1 MSHNKRRK
9 RARRS
14 RFAGFVWDC
23 AYAGDLFL
31 LVQRKRGTLRGE
43 EERAIARVEPRTRVC
58 APDLRITE
66 HQYFIWLTR
75 QKGACE
81 RAHQSK
87 REVEIYLQKFGRE
100 LRALFEQGTGLSH

>member
-14 RFAGFVWDC
+14 RFGGFVWDR
-23 AYAGDLFL
+23 AFAGDCYY
-31 LVQRKRGTLRGE
+31 LVQRKRGEPRGE
-43 EERAIARVEPRTRVC
+43 EKRGIAHVEPRTRVC

-66 HQYFIWLTR
+66 HQYCIWHVR

-81 RAHQSK
+81 RAHQAR
-87 REVEIYLQKFGRE
+87 REVEIYLQKFGKE
-100 LRALFEQGTGLSH
+100 VRAMFDEWDGTY